1 MKNVLLQF
9 SSSYKLLKVPKYIS
23 IEDCERY
30 VFLCNLEE
38 VYGSVV
44 LDDDELSNWSDVPM
58 TIIDTEKKI
67 QVFSEIIKLSDK
79 EMEERRKFFNMMY
92 GFNGEE

>member
-23 IEDCERY
+23 IEDCECY
-30 VFLCNLEE
+30 GFLCDLEE

-44 LDDDELSNWSDVPM
+44 LDDDELSNWADVPM

-67 QVFSEIIKLSDK
+67 QVFSEIIKLCKYSS
-79 EMEERRKFFNMMY
+79 
-92 GFNGEE
+92 

>member
-30 VFLCNLEE
+30 GFLCNLEE
-38 VYGSVV
+38 VYDSVV
-44 LDDDELSNWSDVPM
+44 LDDDELSNWSDIPM

-67 QVFSEIIKLSDK
+67 QVFSEIIKLCKYSS
-79 EMEERRKFFNMMY
+79 
-92 GFNGEE
+92 